1 MPMGGV
7 SRTDERTIS
16 VSRKLLPLSVVPALV
31 LGAILCLLV
40 APAHASTQAA
50 VPSRAQWL
58 ADTRTAMSGSLDYL
72 DQRVAEGGPGRLAVN
87 LDIDNTALATYYA
100 TGHATPAVLAFARH
114 AAEKGVRVLINTG
127 RSGSQLTTGNRSL
140 RRVGYRFAEM
150 CGRYQ
155 GESLTSSKQ
164 RCRQRFVDEGYT
176 IIANVGNRS
185 TDFVGGNY
193 ERAFRL
199 PNYSNRLG

>member
-1 MPMGGV
+1 MF
-7 SRTDERTIS
+7 RT
-16 VSRKLLPLSVVPALV
+16 LLTRSIVPALV
-31 LGAILCLLV
+31 LGAILCLTA
-40 APAHASTQAA
+40 APGQATT

-58 ADTRTAMSGSLDYL
+58 RDTRAAMSGSQAYL
-72 DQRVAEGGPGRLAVN
+72 DQRVAQGGPGKLAVN

-100 TGHATPAVLAFARH
+100 TGHAIPAVLAFARY
-114 AAEKGVRVLINTG
+114 AAAKGVRVLINTG

-140 RRVGYRFAEM
+140 RRVGYHFAQM
-150 CGRYQ
+150 CGRYR

-193 ERAFRL
+193 ERAFTL
-199 PNYSNRLG
+199 PSYGDHLG